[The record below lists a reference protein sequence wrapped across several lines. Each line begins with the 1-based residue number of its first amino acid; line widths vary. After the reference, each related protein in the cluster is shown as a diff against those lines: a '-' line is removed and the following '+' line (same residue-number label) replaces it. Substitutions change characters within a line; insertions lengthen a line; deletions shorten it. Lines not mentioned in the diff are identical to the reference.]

1 MRLNNNSKIV
11 SDDDII
17 MSDGSST
24 LSDKLQSIT
33 NDVNSLKTNV
43 KWIYKYGGVGSGSGN
58 GGGGSNKPFSVFAS
72 LNGIQIKGENIIL
85 NGTGIYPLLII
96 INNPNGGKFNVTY
109 SYTTKTA
116 NGGETTN
123 TRTQILSIENAFR
136 FQTNINLNTNST
148 LTITVTDGN
157 DTQQVSCQ
165 YIVTPYSF
173 DVSLVDDNGKKY
185 LTDSNTYEIF
195 TETARDTGLNIKV
208 DYVVSISATI
218 NYSARFNGQDL
229 GFGNIEDKSGSLTF
243 PIDKSNFTNDKSGL
257 YSAVFSTQI
266 IPDGQEMISNDQ
278 TINISLIPN
287 ELYCLI
293 SPDVG
298 VIYNT
303 QQTDGY
309 YIYNPGYIQFNYR
322 IYEGIN
328 NNRSYNVFVKINGV
342 SIFENGL
349 TVTERQQNSFKILA
363 TKAGEN
369 TIEIN
374 VSGYSAKYY
383 FYVKE
388 SEDQLD
394 WFENPQQWSQYY
406 YRINTCTDNFK
417 QYLANTSISQ
427 TVNSNAIRI
436 IGIEPPQ
443 VSGTGNICT
452 HIAIGLQFNHINSD
466 NATIISLYNEGDSPI
481 MTIGQQ
487 LTTRGSSFVD
497 CYVQKQND
505 ADKDDLTKYH
515 LLQVFSN
522 FVKRMA
528 IIHIMILLYILT
540 EEWRRHSLVYSMRH
554 CL

>member
-24 LSDKLQSIT
+24 LSDKLSSIT

-58 GGGGSNKPFSVFAS
+58 GDGGNDKSFSVFAS
-72 LNGIQIKGENIIL
+72 LNGIQLKGENIVL
-85 NGTGIYPLLII
+85 NGIDAYPLLII

-116 NGGETTN
+116 NGGETTQ

-185 LTDSNTYEIF
+185 LTNSNTYEIF
-195 TETARDTGLNIKV
+195 IETARDTGLNIKV
-208 DYVVSISATI
+208 DYVVSVSASI
-218 NYSARFNGQDL
+218 KYSARFNGQDL
-229 GFGNIEDKSGSLTF
+229 GSGNIENQSGSLTF

-257 YSAVFSTQI
+257 YYAVFSTQV

-293 SPDVG
+293 SPDIG

-303 QQTDGY
+303 QQTEGQ
-309 YIYNPGYIQFNYR
+309 YIYNPGYIQFNFR

-328 NNRSYNVFVKINGV
+328 NNRSYNIFVKVNGV
-342 SIFENGL
+342 QMFENGL

-369 TIEIN
+369 TIEI
-374 VSGYSAKYY
+374 KR
-383 FYVKE
+383 F
-388 SEDQLD
+388 
-394 WFENPQQWSQYY
+394 W
-406 YRINTCTDNFK
+406 
-417 QYLANTSISQ
+417 
-427 TVNSNAIRI
+427 
-436 IGIEPPQ
+436 
-443 VSGTGNICT
+443 
-452 HIAIGLQFNHINSD
+452 
-466 NATIISLYNEGDSPI
+466 
-481 MTIGQQ
+481 
-487 LTTRGSSFVD
+487 
-497 CYVQKQND
+497 VQ
-505 ADKDDLTKYH
+505 
-515 LLQVFSN
+515 
-522 FVKRMA
+522 R
-528 IIHIMILLYILT
+528 
-540 EEWRRHSLVYSMRH
+540 
-554 CL
+554 